1 MRRLEALYFTVKKS
15 TQLAPLDA
23 VYPGYVGF
31 PSGFVGVGWV
41 SVALKPVVVYESPL
55 VSGQFMYKIRER

>member
-1 MRRLEALYFTVKKS
+1 LYFTVRKS
-15 TQLAPLDA
+15 TQLGPFEA

-41 SVALKPVVVYESPL
+41 PLTLKLVVVYESPL
-55 VSGQFMYKIRER
+55 SIA

>member
-1 MRRLEALYFTVKKS
+1 MRRDEALYFTVRKS
-15 TQLAPLDA
+15 TQLGPLEA

-41 SVALKPVVVYESPL
+41 PVTLNDVVV
-55 VSGQFMYKIRER
+55 